1 MVDVY
6 MPEQKSSL
14 SKFMGL
20 FQQGMGLLQAGKG
33 GKEAWDSFTGSSS
46 SGSGGGIGGAAA
58 GGAAGKYGLGLE
70 LGNVTAAQAT
80 PAPAAAE
87 AGGALETVSSMAPYA
102 APAVAAAGTYQD
114 YKKTGGQNVGPIGTS
129 PRAQEAR
136 WSMAENT
143 MKAGRDIN
151 AEANRFGK
159 SIGLGLTE
167 QTGPSL
173 DAIERRLSSQQN
185 AQRDIDAARDALNV
199 AGLPPDERRAISQKL
214 ERARQQIGGGRKRGS
229 SLYT

>member
-70 LGNVTAAQAT
+70 FGNVTAAEG
-80 PAPAAAE
+80 APAAAE
-87 AGGALETVSSMAPYA
+87 AGGALETVGSIAPYA
-102 APAVAAAGTYQD
+102 APVVAGVGTYQD

-136 WSMAENT
+136 WGMAENT

-199 AGLPPDERRAISQKL
+199 AGLPPDERRAIAQKL
-214 ERARQQIGGGRKRGS
+214 DRARQQLIGGRKRGS
-229 SLYT
+229 TLYT